1 MLTMRAKIVKIG
13 NSQGIRIPKPFLEQ
27 TGLSNDVEIQVV
39 DDQIVIK
46 AATHPRQGWAA
57 QFQEMAQQQED
68 RLLIDDSGMTDWDE
82 EEWEW

>member
-1 MLTMRAKIVKIG
+1 
-13 NSQGIRIPKPFLEQ
+13 
-27 TGLSNDVEIQVV
+27 VEIQVV

-46 AATHPRQGWAA
+46 PATHPRQGWAA